1 MVRALD
7 YFSNDAEKKKLTF
20 RLVVS
25 EASFIENTFVAVDFE
40 EKRNREQDVKKA
52 IVTNI
57 KAFNEVYM
65 EGNLIPVQMS
75 AENVGLANRG
85 YMVFTIVSLVIDRNY
100 YFPNRVQ
107 FLRYLSSLFTSLG
120 LKVNLNAMNGA
131 LIFKDVIL
139 YFDGLYK
146 EMEVSSIL
154 TASVCN
160 TCNFEFGQRFHCLSV
175 KEEVI
180 DAE

>member
-7 YFSNDAEKKKLTF
+7 YLGNDAEKKKLTF

-25 EASFIENTFVAVDFE
+25 EASFIENTFVSVDFE
-40 EKRNREQDVKKA
+40 EKRNRVKKA

-75 AENVGLANRG
+75 AENIGLANRG

>member
-1 MVRALD
+1 MKILD
-7 YFSNDAEKKKLTF
+7 FLGNGAEKKKLTF

-25 EASFIENTFVAVDFE
+25 EASFIENIFVSEDFL
-40 EKRNREQDVKKA
+40 EKRNHEQDVEKA

-57 KAFNEVYM
+57 KAFNEVFI
-65 EGNLIPVQMS
+65 EGNMIPVQMS

-85 YMVFTIVSLVIDRNY
+85 YMVFTIVSLVIDNDY
-100 YFPNRVQ
+100 YFSNRVQ
-107 FLRYLSSLFTSLG
+107 FLRYLCNLFSALG

-131 LIFKDVIL
+131 LVFKDVIL
-139 YFDGLYK
+139 YFDGFYK

-160 TCNFEFGQRFHCLSV
+160 TCNFEFGQRFHCLSL

-180 DAE
+180 HAE